1 VNASTLLEIDD
12 LHVQFETDDGL
23 VRAVNGLSLKIKRGE
38 TLALVG
44 ESGCGKSV
52 TSLAIVR
59 LISYPGKIH
68 KGKIF
73 FEGQNLLHLDESQ
86 MQSIRGNEIAFVFQE
101 PMTSL
106 NPVYRIGRQISEVIR
121 RHQKK
126 SKAESE
132 SLAKEF
138 IAKVGIPDPS
148 RLMRGYPHQL
158 SGGMRQR
165 VMIAMAL
172 ACQPK
177 LIIADEPTTA
187 LDVTIQAQIID
198 LFNTLKKDIDA
209 SILLI
214 THDLGVVS
222 EMAETVVVMYSGSV
236 VEYGSIDKIFD
247 RPLHP
252 YTLGLM
258 KCIPS
263 MDKPVPV
270 DRKLETISGIVQS
283 LIGEKTG
290 CLFQER
296 CEVASDKCQTEEPT
310 IMELQ
315 KSHFVRCWKYS

>member
-1 VNASTLLEIDD
+1 MNASTLLDIDD

-23 VRAVNGLSLKIKRGE
+23 VRAVNGLSLEIKRGE

-59 LISYPGKIH
+59 LISYPGKIQ
-68 KGKIF
+68 KGEIF
-73 FEGQNLLHLDESQ
+73 FEDQNLLQLNENQ
-86 MQSIRGNEIAFVFQE
+86 MQSIRGNKIAFVFQE

-106 NPVYRIGRQISEVIR
+106 NPVYRIGRQISEVFR
-121 RHQKK
+121 RHQNK

-132 SLAKEF
+132 SLSKEF

-148 RLMRGYPHQL
+148 RMMRQYPHQL

-222 EMAETVVVMYSGSV
+222 EMAETVVVMYSGRV
-236 VEYGSIDKIFD
+236 VEHGSIDSIFD

-263 MDKPVPV
+263 MDKPVPM
-270 DRKLETISGIVQS
+270 DRKLETIPGIVPN
-283 LIGEKTG
+283 LIGERPG

-296 CEVASDKCQTEEPT
+296 CDMAFDKCQTQEPT
-310 IMELQ
+310 MMEFQ
-315 KSHFVRCWKYS
+315 KGHFVRCWKYA